1 MKNISILG
9 STGSIGTQALTVVD
23 EFPEELNVVS
33 LSCRKDIDLIE
44 KQIEKYHPE
53 LVCVMD
59 SESAL
64 TLEQRLKSRDLKTKV
79 VTGVDGLIAA
89 ATCPGTDM
97 LLTAVSG
104 MIGLKPTLAAIEAG
118 IDIALANKEN
128 LVTGGS
134 LVMEAVKQKGVA
146 LVPVDSEH
154 SAIFQCL
161 FGNAHQTL
169 KRVIITAS
177 GGPFRGKSLED
188 LKTVTLEQALKHP
201 SWSMGQKITIDSAT
215 LMNKGLEVI
224 EAKWLFDLSVDQ
236 IDVVVHPQSIIHS
249 MVEYND
255 RAVIAQL
262 GLPDMALPIQIAFF
276 HPDRVENSKPS
287 LELSQIGTL
296 TFEEPDKNTFRCL
309 DLAYEALHAGGTM
322 AAALNAANEVSVARF
337 LNKEIAFLDI
347 PRINEAVMQQHEVI
361 QNASLDDILQ
371 VDAWAREIAASL

>member
-64 TLEQRLKSRDLKTKV
+64 TLEQRLKSRNLKTKV
-79 VTGVDGLIAA
+79 VTGIDGLIAA

-118 IDIALANKEN
+118 IDIALANKET

>member
-79 VTGVDGLIAA
+79 VTGIDGLIAA

-118 IDIALANKEN
+118 IDIALANKET

-154 SAIFQCL
+154 SAIFQSL

>member
-79 VTGVDGLIAA
+79 VTGIDGLIAA

-118 IDIALANKEN
+118 IDIALANKET

-347 PRINEAVMQQHEVI
+347 PRINEAVMQQHDVI

>member
-64 TLEQRLKSRDLKTKV
+64 TLEQRLKSRNLKTKV
-79 VTGVDGLIAA
+79 VTGIDGLIAA

-118 IDIALANKEN
+118 IDIALANKET

-347 PRINEAVMQQHEVI
+347 PRINEAVMQQHDVI